1 MTPCKERP
9 LLCFQIPPE
18 VLFDLQQIAI
28 NPAAAARAR
37 RSPALPRCRAKRA
50 DAGSGQKLT
59 IFSKLDVFCR
69 KERDVADHI
78 IGQILPRFEFQVL
91 SGNRFLGEAWGSG
104 GWGCRARSC
113 PKSIGSPTSARC
125 SPAISWPWGLKSAL
139 SWRC

>member
-50 DAGSGQKLT
+50 DAGSGQNLT

-69 KERDVADHI
+69 KGRDVADHI
-78 IGQILPRFEFQVL
+78 IGQNLGLNFKAFLETGFWGKPGGPMDGVVGHAAAQKASSRPPLPGAAQQFH
-91 SGNRFLGEAWGSG
+91 GLGV
-104 GWGCRARSC
+104 
-113 PKSIGSPTSARC
+113 
-125 SPAISWPWGLKSAL
+125 
-139 SWRC
+139 